1 MRQKADEALSRADTR
16 PAFWPVSVLIRST
29 GWQDAHLPDQHV
41 CPAPHAFPQLPQL
54 AGSVSSSMHAPPHS
68 DTPSQAVLASGP
80 ASPEVLEASLPSV
93 SLPASVSSPTPR
105 QVVPEQHAQI
115 PAGEHEGVPI
125 TQRGQEAG
133 THNSPLDD
141 PEVPEPL
148 DDPEV
153 PELLDVLDPV
163 APLDPP
169 DPLADEPLPIEPPA
183 SAPTDPEASSPPAL
197 SIGALSKS

>member
-1 MRQKADEALSRADTR
+1 M
-16 PAFWPVSVLIRST
+16 
-29 GWQDAHLPDQHV
+29 
-41 CPAPHAFPQLPQL
+41 
-54 AGSVSSSMHAPPHS
+54 
-68 DTPSQAVLASGP
+68 
-80 ASPEVLEASLPSV
+80 
-93 SLPASVSSPTPR
+93 
-105 QVVPEQHAQI
+105 VPEQHAQI

-183 SAPTDPEASSPPAL
+183 SAPTDPEASPPAL